1 MTRLFRR
8 ARCVVVLS
16 LFGLL
21 CGHAGRAEAI
31 VLAEDPFEETST
43 ELALMVRTFSFVFAS
58 PVLRPPYNLEDANP
72 SGAALADV
80 RLTFAHKSKRW
91 QLVAAG
97 QLTPQAQSHGGGLG
111 GPSIGRGVPPPR
123 WLPLRG
129 WITRKDRVQILAG
142 FDWLYLR
149 TSLGPLTITV
159 GRQPVSFGRGQLW
172 HPTDMISMFSLT
184 EVDTEYKPG
193 ADALRV
199 DWQIAERSS
208 LLLLAVAGEL
218 EDDRDLGVSLA
229 GSSFLARFKQ
239 GFGKAELA
247 LMAGL
252 VRRDV
257 VIAVDGIVDLGF
269 GDFYAEAVVNVPTS
283 GSLTPNTDALCPA
296 PLPGVGCGER
306 TPGAVARAVLG
317 LRIKPTT
324 KLTTS
329 VELFYNGFGSLDRED
344 YLAVATSE
352 RVAIGE
358 VVALGAL
365 YGGSSLLWE
374 VHPLVKISGALLA
387 NLRDPSA
394 LLFTG
399 LVYSAASNV
408 DLIAGA
414 YLPIGRVPDISRA
427 PLVVPRGEYG
437 LFPTFFFLE
446 LKLAV

>member
-1 MTRLFRR
+1 MASLLFC
-8 ARCVVVLS
+8 AV
-16 LFGLL
+16 GLQS
-21 CGHAGRAEAI
+21 ASSEAI

-43 ELALMVRTFSFVFAS
+43 ELALMLRTFTFVFTS
-58 PVLRPPYNLEDANP
+58 PVLRPPYNLEDADP
-72 SGAALADV
+72 SAAALADL
-80 RLTFAHKSKRW
+80 RLTFAHKSKHW

-97 QLTPQAQSHGGGLG
+97 QLTPRAQSHGGVG

-129 WITRKDRVQILAG
+129 WIAREDRVQILAG

-149 TSLGPLTITV
+149 TTLGPLTITA

-218 EDDRDLGVSLA
+218 ADDRDAAVSLT

-239 GFGKAELA
+239 GLGKAEFA

-257 VIAVDGIVDLGF
+257 VIAFDGIVDLGF
-269 GDFYAEAVVNVPTS
+269 GDFYGEAVVNVPTA
-283 GSLTPNTDALCPA
+283 GSLTPNADVRCRFS
-296 PLPGVGCGER
+296 LPGLACAEG
-306 TPGAVARAVLG
+306 TPRAVARAVLG
-317 LRIKPTT
+317 LRLKPTT
-324 KLTTS
+324 TLTTS
-329 VELFYNGFGSLDRED
+329 VELFYNGFGSVDPAD
-344 YLAVATSE
+344 YLAIASSE

-358 VVALGAL
+358 VVALGAF
-365 YGGSSLLWE
+365 YGGATLLWE
-374 VHPLVKISGALLA
+374 LHPLVKVSGALLA
-387 NLRDPSA
+387 NLTDPSA
-394 LLFTG
+394 LLFSG
-399 LVYSAASNV
+399 VVYNAASNV
-408 DLIAGA
+408 DLIIGA
-414 YLPIGRVPDISRA
+414 YLPIGRNPDISRT